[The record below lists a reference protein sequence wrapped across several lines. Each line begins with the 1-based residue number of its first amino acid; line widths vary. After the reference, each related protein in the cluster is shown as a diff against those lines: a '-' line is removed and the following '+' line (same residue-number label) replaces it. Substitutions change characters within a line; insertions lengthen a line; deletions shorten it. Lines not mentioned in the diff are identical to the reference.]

1 MEHIIRIT
9 IDGPPVP
16 KGRGRI
22 GRSPGGRPFILTPA
36 KTRSYESRI
45 SAESTKVMAG
55 RKPFD
60 QAVDITVMAVVP
72 IPKTWTKKK
81 QRAALDQEL
90 LPISTPDLDNYMK
103 AAMDGM
109 NKIVYRDD
117 SLAVIVTGTK
127 IYGTVPR
134 MEITV
139 RPFRAT

>member
-1 MEHIIRIT
+1 
-9 IDGPPVP
+9 
-16 KGRGRI
+16 
-22 GRSPGGRPFILTPA
+22 
-36 KTRSYESRI
+36 
-45 SAESTKVMAG
+45 
-55 RKPFD
+55 
-60 QAVDITVMAVVP
+60 MAVVP